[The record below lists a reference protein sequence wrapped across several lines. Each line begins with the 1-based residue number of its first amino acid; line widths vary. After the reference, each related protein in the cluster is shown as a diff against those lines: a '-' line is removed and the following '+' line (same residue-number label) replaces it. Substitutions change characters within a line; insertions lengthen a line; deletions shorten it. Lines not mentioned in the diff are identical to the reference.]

1 MKETKR
7 EKSMNAKLLDS
18 QLRKLTDEEI
28 EARDGKRRITAAFSS
43 LRTVEKII
51 S

>member
-1 MKETKR
+1 
-7 EKSMNAKLLDS
+7 MNAKLLDS

-28 EARDGKRRITAAFSS
+28 EARDGKETEKRRITAAFSS